1 MSLALLP
8 VVIMVFLCV
17 ALGGFLLVRS
27 STVFWGR
34 YQDAFTEQARFNL
47 ADMFMFMD
55 PRNLWRLNAAAL
67 VLVPLMLWMLF
78 GNPLLAILALAA
90 IWLLPKKVYSWM
102 RQRRIDKIQ
111 QQMPDG
117 LMMVAGSMRAGLG
130 FTPSLES
137 LARDIEPPLSQEFA
151 LVLREQR
158 MGVKLEEALEHFNDR
173 VPVQDIALFVSA
185 VAISREVGG
194 NLAESMASLA
204 DTLRR
209 RLIMEGKVKS
219 LTAQG
224 RLQGIVMAMMPVGL
238 IGFLSF
244 AYPATMHDMYHTK
257 IGWAVMA
264 VAAVMEY
271 LGYRMCRKITSI
283 DI

>member
-1 MSLALLP
+1 MSLLP
-8 VVIMVFLCV
+8 VAIVVFLAV
-17 ALGGFLLVRS
+17 AAIGYLAARS

-34 YQDAFTEQARFNL
+34 YQEAFTEQARFNL

-55 PRNLWRLNAAAL
+55 ERNLFRLNAVAM
-67 VLVPLMLWMLF
+67 VLVPLLVWFLS
-78 GNPLLAILALAA
+78 GNPLLAIVTLVL
-90 IWLLPKKVYSWM
+90 ILVLPKKIYRWL
-102 RQRRIDKIQ
+102 RQRRINQIQ
-111 QQMPDG
+111 QQLPDG

-130 FTPSLES
+130 FTPALES
-137 LARDIEPPLSQEFA
+137 LARDVEPPLAQEFA
-151 LVLREQR
+151 LLLREQR

-173 VPVQDIALFVSA
+173 VPIQDVTLFVSA
-185 VAISREVGG
+185 VGISREVGG

-209 RLIMEGKVKS
+209 RLIMEGKVNS

-244 AYPATMHDMYHTK
+244 AYPDTMHEMYHSYV
-257 IGWAVMA
+257 GWAVIA

>member
-1 MSLALLP
+1 MLTIALA
-8 VVIMVFLCV
+8 VFLCT
-17 ALGGFLLVRS
+17 AMAGFLLARASV
-27 STVFWGR
+27 VFWGCYR
-34 YQDAFTEQARFNL
+34 ETFTEQARFNL
-47 ADMFMFMD
+47 ADLFLFMD
-55 PRNLWRLNAAAL
+55 TRGLFRLNVVAI
-67 VLVPLMLWMLF
+67 VLVPAVLWLAT
-78 GNPLLAILALAA
+78 GNPLLAIAALV
-90 IWLLPKKVYSWM
+90 LVMVLPKKLYAWL

-111 QQMPDG
+111 QQLPDG

-130 FTPSLES
+130 FTPALES
-137 LARDIEPPLSQEFA
+137 LARDVEPPLAQEFA

-158 MGVKLEEALEHFNDR
+158 MGVKLDDALQHFNDR
-173 VPVQDIALFVSA
+173 VPVQDVALFVSA

-224 RLQGIVMAMMPVGL
+224 RLQGIVMALMPVGL

-244 AYPATMHDMYHTK
+244 AYPQTMNAMYHTPTGWVV
-257 IGWAVMA
+257 IGI
-264 VAAVMEY
+264 AAVMEY
-271 LGYRMCRKITSI
+271 LGYRMCRKIMSI

>member
-1 MSLALLP
+1 MSLLP
-8 VVIMVFLCV
+8 VAIVVFLAV
-17 ALGGFLLVRS
+17 AAIGYLAARS

-34 YQDAFTEQARFNL
+34 YQEAFTEQARFNL

-55 PRNLWRLNAAAL
+55 ERNLFRLNAVAM
-67 VLVPLMLWMLF
+67 VLVPLLVWFLS
-78 GNPLLAILALAA
+78 GNPLLAIVTLVL
-90 IWLLPKKVYSWM
+90 ILVLPKKIYRWL
-102 RQRRIDKIQ
+102 RQRRINQIQ
-111 QQMPDG
+111 QQLPDG

-130 FTPSLES
+130 FTPALES
-137 LARDIEPPLSQEFA
+137 LARDVEPPLAQEFA
-151 LVLREQR
+151 LLLREQR

-173 VPVQDIALFVSA
+173 VPIQDVTLFVSA
-185 VAISREVGG
+185 VGISREVGG

-209 RLIMEGKVKS
+209 RLIMEGKVNS

-244 AYPATMHDMYHTK
+244 AYPDTMYEMYHSYV
-257 IGWAVMA
+257 GWAVIA

>member
-1 MSLALLP
+1 MTSVLP
-8 VVIMVFLCV
+8 VAAMVFLCV
-17 ALGGFLLVRS
+17 TLVGFLLARS

-34 YQDAFTEQARFNL
+34 YQEAFTEQARFNL

-55 PRNLWRLNAAAL
+55 TGNLFRINVIAL
-67 VLVPLMLWMLF
+67 VLVPALIWLAT
-78 GNPLLAILALAA
+78 GNPLLAIFALVL
-90 IWLLPKKVYSWM
+90 ILVLPKKIYTWM

-111 QQMPDG
+111 QQLPDG

-130 FTPSLES
+130 FTPALES
-137 LARDIEPPLSQEFA
+137 LARDIEPPLAQEFA

-158 MGVKLEEALEHFNDR
+158 IGVKLEDALANFNER
-173 VPVQDIALFVSA
+173 VPVQDVTLFVSA
-185 VAISREVGG
+185 VSISREIGG

-224 RLQGIVMAMMPVGL
+224 RLQGIVMAMMPLGL
-238 IGFLSF
+238 VGFLSF
-244 AYPATMHDMYHTK
+244 AYPDTMHEMYHSY
-257 IGWAVMA
+257 IGWAVIA

-271 LGYRMCRKITSI
+271 LGYRMCRKIMSI

>member
-1 MSLALLP
+1 MSVLP
-8 VVIMVFLCV
+8 VALVVFLCV
-17 ALGGFLLVRS
+17 TLAGYMLARS

-34 YQDAFTEQARFNL
+34 YQETFTEQARFNL

-55 PRNLWRLNAAAL
+55 ERNLFRINAVAMLLLPAL
-67 VLVPLMLWMLF
+67 IWFLS
-78 GNPLLAILALAA
+78 GNPLLAIFALVL
-90 IWLLPKKVYSWM
+90 ILVLPKKIYGWM

-111 QQMPDG
+111 QQLPDG

-130 FTPSLES
+130 FTPALES
-137 LARDIEPPLSQEFA
+137 LARDIEPPLAQEFA

-158 MGVKLEEALEHFNDR
+158 MGVKLEEALENFNQR
-173 VPVQDIALFVSA
+173 VPVQDVTLFVSA
-185 VAISREVGG
+185 VGISRDVGG

-224 RLQGIVMAMMPVGL
+224 RLQGIVMALMPVGL

-244 AYPATMHDMYHTK
+244 AYPDTMHEMYHSY
-257 IGWAVMA
+257 IGWAVIA

>member
-1 MSLALLP
+1 MSVLP
-8 VVIMVFLCV
+8 VAVVVFLSV
-17 ALGGFLLVRS
+17 TLMGFLLARS

-34 YQDAFTEQARFNL
+34 YQETFTEQARFNL

-55 PRNLWRLNAAAL
+55 ERNLFRINAVAI
-67 VLVPLMLWMLF
+67 VLVPLLVWF
-78 GNPLLAILALAA
+78 VSGNPLLAIFALVL
-90 IWLLPKKVYSWM
+90 ILVLPKKIYGWM

-111 QQMPDG
+111 QQLPDG

-130 FTPSLES
+130 FTPALES
-137 LARDIEPPLSQEFA
+137 LARDIEPPLAQEFA

-173 VPVQDIALFVSA
+173 VPMQDVTLFVSA
-185 VAISREVGG
+185 VGISRDVGG

-224 RLQGIVMAMMPVGL
+224 RLQGIVMALMPIGL
-238 IGFLSF
+238 IGFLTF
-244 AYPATMHDMYHTK
+244 AYPDTMREMYHSY
-257 IGWAVMA
+257 IGWGVIA

>member
-1 MSLALLP
+1 MLTIALA
-8 VVIMVFLCV
+8 VFLCT
-17 ALGGFLLVRS
+17 AMAGFLLARASV
-27 STVFWGR
+27 VFWGR
-34 YQDAFTEQARFNL
+34 YRETFTEQARFNL
-47 ADMFMFMD
+47 ADLFLFMD
-55 PRNLWRLNAAAL
+55 TRGLFRLNVVAI
-67 VLVPLMLWMLF
+67 VLVPVVLWLAT
-78 GNPLLAILALAA
+78 GNPLLAVAALVMVMV
-90 IWLLPKKVYSWM
+90 LPKKLYAWL

-111 QQMPDG
+111 QQLPDG

-130 FTPSLES
+130 FTPALES
-137 LARDIEPPLSQEFA
+137 LARDVEPPLAQEFA

-158 MGVKLEEALEHFNDR
+158 MGVKLDDALQHFNDR
-173 VPVQDIALFVSA
+173 VPVQDVTLFVSA

-224 RLQGIVMAMMPVGL
+224 RLQGIVMALMPVGL

-244 AYPATMHDMYHTK
+244 AYPDTMDAMYHTPTGWVV
-257 IGWAVMA
+257 IGI
-264 VAAVMEY
+264 AAVMEY
-271 LGYRMCRKITSI
+271 LGYRMCRKIMSI